1 MNKIQFWTCTP
12 LVFALALAGCGT
24 LAPTYEQPA
33 APVASNWPKGEAY
46 QADSPTA
53 QAAIDLAWRDLFVDQ
68 RLEQLLELALREN
81 RDLRIAALNIERA
94 RALYQVQRSDLFPTI
109 SADGE
114 GNRQRLPADLS
125 GGRSGG
131 ATPKQ
136 YSATVGFAAYE
147 LDLFGRVRS
156 LNEEALQR
164 FLATEEAR
172 KSTQISLIA
181 EVASSYLTLASDQAL
196 LELAQDTLKNQ
207 RDAYDLIKRSFD
219 LGVASQLDLRQA
231 QTSVEVS
238 RADVARFT
246 RAVAQDRNA
255 LELLV
260 GKNIPKELLP
270 DSNLEGAAAMV
281 ELRADIP
288 SEVLQRRPDVESAER
303 LLQASN
309 ARIGA
314 ARAAFFP
321 SITLTADAGTASS
334 SLDGLFESGSRTWSF
349 IPRIN
354 LPIFDAGRNSANLEV
369 AKTDQKIA
377 LAEYEKTVQGAF
389 REVADALAA
398 RGTLDAELDAQN
410 ALVEATSESYKL
422 SEARFKRGIDSYLN
436 VLDSQRAL
444 YSAQQDLI
452 AVRLA
457 RTANLVT
464 LYKALGGG
472 WTESDADLASGY
484 QSGGSSNDQRG

>member
-1 MNKIQFWTCTP
+1 MNKIHAWKLTP
-12 LVFALALAGCGT
+12 VVFALALAGCGT
-24 LAPTYEQPA
+24 LAPSYEQPA
-33 APVASNWPKGEAY
+33 APVASNWPEGEAY
-46 QADSPTA
+46 QPDSPAA

-68 RLEQLLELALREN
+68 RLEQLLELALKEN

-303 LLQASN
+303 LLQAAN

-321 SITLTADAGTASS
+321 AS
-334 SLDGLFESGSRTWSF
+334 
-349 IPRIN
+349 P
-354 LPIFDAGRNSANLEV
+354 
-369 AKTDQKIA
+369 
-377 LAEYEKTVQGAF
+377 
-389 REVADALAA
+389 
-398 RGTLDAELDAQN
+398 
-410 ALVEATSESYKL
+410 
-422 SEARFKRGIDSYLN
+422 
-436 VLDSQRAL
+436 
-444 YSAQQDLI
+444 
-452 AVRLA
+452 
-457 RTANLVT
+457 
-464 LYKALGGG
+464 
-472 WTESDADLASGY
+472 
-484 QSGGSSNDQRG
+484 